1 LEKKPEEYS
10 LEYAGFWLRT
20 GAYLLDLLFLFLL
33 VYFLTT
39 IFSPF
44 IKSLFETVL
53 SIIIFSLIVLL
64 IKTAYFVTFWVWRGQ
79 TLGYMI
85 LGIKVIRTDS
95 STLDWWHA
103 MVRFGAGILC
113 VLTLFAGFIMIAFDS
128 KKQGLH
134 DKIADT
140 YVVKLP
146 VRQVVFTNDYVRSR
160 IG

>member
-44 IKSLFETVL
+44 IKNLFVTVL

>member
-20 GAYLLDLLFLFLL
+20 GAYLLDLLLLFLL
-33 VYFLTT
+33 IYSLFN

-44 IKSLFETVL
+44 LVDLFRSFISVF
-53 SIIIFSLIVLL
+53 IFSLILL
-64 IKTAYFVTFWVWRGQ
+64 IIKTAYFVTFWVWRGQ
-79 TLGYMI
+79 TLGYML
-85 LGIKVIRTDS
+85 LGLKVIRTDS
-95 STLDWWHA
+95 STVDWWHA
-103 MVRFGAGILC
+103 LIRFGGGILC
-113 VLTLFAGFIMIAFDS
+113 VLTCFAGFIMIAFDS

-146 VRQVVFTNDYVRSR
+146 VRQVIFTDDYVRSR
-160 IG
+160 VG